1 MWQNLMH
8 GQCRWGFL
16 AVVLF
21 KRSAVCG
28 ADFSDPFQRFHA
40 EEVEALT
47 HDIACGQAKGKAVP
61 LLLGPEDLALGVEF
75 RERRG
80 ESHNIRAEP
89 VGGEV

>member
-47 HDIACGQAKGKAVP
+47 HDIACGQAKGKARAKTVQ
-61 LLLGPEDLALGVEF
+61 GAAS
-75 RERRG
+75 RTS
-80 ESHNIRAEP
+80 ESP
-89 VGGEV
+89 TTSGCLSP